1 MQSVLKDGWKKN
13 VHTPRKSRSV
23 IVANP
28 SFREM
33 RAACL
38 LDAGESDQDA
48 SDRCRRVHVLVAAA
62 LRDTSTSLLRTGNR
76 HVQPR
81 VLLSSSSQSIAALS
95 APHKNGFFVIAPIAY
110 SFVRQRSNAEMSA
123 TDFAARRT
131 RVYSAVY
138 VMACSVRACPSVC
151 PLLVCFPP
159 VANISHRTCIR
170 LSDTFWVSAWSSLRV
185 PIDYRPALINNVI
198 CSAVSIQ

>member
-1 MQSVLKDGWKKN
+1 MPGYESV
-13 VHTPRKSRSV
+13 VRSFP
-23 IVANP
+23 A
-28 SFREM
+28 EM

-48 SDRCRRVHVLVAAA
+48 RDRCRRVHVLVAAA

-95 APHKNGFFVIAPIAY
+95 APHKNVFFVIVPSPY
-110 SFVRQRSNAEMSA
+110 SFFRQRSNAEMSA
-123 TDFAARRT
+123 IDFFAARRT

-138 VMACSVRACPSVC
+138 VMACSVRACPPSV
-151 PLLVCFPP
+151 PFLYVFRQSQIFP
-159 VANISHRTCIR
+159 VECV
-170 LSDTFWVSAWSSLRV
+170 FGC
-185 PIDYRPALINNVI
+185 VI
-198 CSAVSIQ
+198 PFGFRRDLHYEFL